1 MDTVVVAMWS
11 LANATV
17 ARLGALKGDS
27 TSSKFRKT
35 RFSSGIGAAEG
46 GSGSSQDES
55 RSDGREASLPAM
67 RYC

>member
-11 LANATV
+11 LASATV

-35 RFSSGIGAAEG
+35 RFSL
-46 GSGSSQDES
+46 GSGN
-55 RSDGREASLPAM
+55 RRGGGREWLVAG
-67 RYC
+67 